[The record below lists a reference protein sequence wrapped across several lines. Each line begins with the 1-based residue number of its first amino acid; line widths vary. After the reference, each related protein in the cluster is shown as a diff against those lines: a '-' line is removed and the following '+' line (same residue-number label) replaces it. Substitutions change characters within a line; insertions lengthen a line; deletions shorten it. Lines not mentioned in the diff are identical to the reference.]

1 MRLRLFIL
9 FSILFTYNKLLL
21 AQSGVDS
28 TNRFLYKRY
37 FHKDPSLLLLKSK
50 VVANPFAITDQS
62 KKDVVIGLSDL
73 NRSGSISRAITIGNN
88 QDLSVSSSLN
98 LQMSGRISDD
108 IEIIAAISDDNIPI
122 QPEGNTQQIQ
132 EFDRVFIQLMN
143 PNYSVIAGDYELRKP
158 NSYFL
163 NYLKKVK
170 GAMVGT
176 QYDFENGFSTRNA
189 ASIAIAKGKYNRMII
204 LGREGNQGPYRL
216 TGLYNEQFIIV
227 LAGTERVYLDGILL
241 KRGDNEDYT
250 IDYNTAEIIFSPKR
264 LITAYS
270 RITIEFEYSD
280 KNYSRTLTTV
290 STEQKYKTWAFRF
303 NYYNEQDSKNR
314 PLLQELNDEKKRFIA
329 SQAYIDNRGFY
340 LSEDSVG
347 FNNSEVRYKKVDSS
361 GQVIYVYSTN
371 PEDAIYKVNFSEF
384 GANKGNYILDQTLAN
399 GRVFKWVS
407 PVNGIPQGTHE
418 PLVYLVAP
426 RRNSYYTFA
435 VDKSFKKLFINNEV
449 SISDLDDNLFSKKGN
464 QRSVANKTTITHTKN
479 LRKDSLNNYQLKNT
493 AQLEIVGADFK
504 FLEYYRP
511 QEFNREFA
519 LDPSTIF
526 KGNQIWLSYLTSFE
540 NNNKPIVQYKF
551 STFKS
556 ADVYNSIQNSINA
569 DYTFGKYKFNGSA
582 SINLVDASKFDASKS
597 NFIKHRFD
605 FSRSLKYFNIGISEE
620 TEMNTSR
627 STTSDSLRMLS
638 FSFKDY
644 RIYIN
649 NKEGQL
655 NKYRLEYSNRLDQLP
670 FNNALLTSTRAQGIG
685 LITEFTKN
693 QNSILSVNYNYRQLE
708 VYRTTTNLKS
718 ENNNLLRVNHDARI
732 KNGLLVINTFY
743 ELNTG
748 QEPKRSFTYV
758 QVPAGQG
765 VYIHRDYNNNGIKEL
780 NEFEIAKFSYEADY
794 IRITLNNNDFVRTKG
809 TAVSQ
814 NILLD
819 PQRLFMN
826 ASGFRKFVSNF
837 SNQLNYKIEK
847 KTLFNSNENNFNP
860 FDITINDSSLITLN
874 TQFRESIFVKRT
886 DPVFGAEYTYQNNS
900 AKLLLSLGF
909 DSRTTYE
916 HIVRTRW
923 NIFAKYSL
931 NVEAKIVEKNSLNES
946 ANDRNYNLDAVSV
959 SPEFAIQYDASWRLA
974 FIYKYQTIEN
984 NIAGKESANQNKIGA
999 ELKFN
1004 SGGKTSLTAAINYIN
1019 NDFIGNQN
1027 SAIAYEILEALQPGK
1042 NYTWSANWQ
1051 RNISETFQLSV
1062 IYEGRNSE
1070 SSRVIHSGSM
1080 QARAFF

>member
-1 MRLRLFIL
+1 MRLRLLIL
-9 FSILFTYNKLLL
+9 FLILLSNNKFLL
-21 AQSGVDS
+21 AQSNTDS
-28 TNRFLYKRY
+28 SLGFLYKRY

-50 VVANPFAITDQS
+50 VVANPFSISDQS
-62 KKDVVIGLSDL
+62 KKEGVIGLSDL

-108 IEIIAAISDDNIPI
+108 LEIIAAISDDNIPI

-132 EFDRVFIQLMN
+132 EFDRVYIQLIN
-143 PNYSVIAGDYELRKP
+143 PNYSVLAGDYELRKP

-170 GAMVGT
+170 GAMVST
-176 QYDFENGFSTRNA
+176 SYDFENGFSTRNA
-189 ASIAIAKGKYNRMII
+189 ASIAIAKGKYNRMVI
-204 LGREGNQGPYRL
+204 LGKEGNQGPYRL

-270 RITIEFEYSD
+270 RITVEFEYSD
-280 KNYSRTLTTV
+280 KNYSRTLTTI
-290 STEQKYKTWAFRF
+290 STEQKYKSWAFRF

-329 SQAYIDNRGFY
+329 SQAYNDNKGFF

-347 FNNSEVRYKKVDSS
+347 FNDSEVRYQKIDSS
-361 GQVIYVYSTN
+361 GQTIYVYSTN
-371 PEDAIYKVNFSEF
+371 PENAIYKVNFSEF
-384 GANKGNYILDQTLAN
+384 GTNKGNYILDQTLAN

-407 PVNGIPQGTHE
+407 PINGVPQGTHE

-435 VDKSFKKLFINNEV
+435 VDKSFKNLFINNET
-449 SISDLDDNLFSKKGN
+449 SISDLDDNLFSKNGN
-464 QRSVANKTTITHTKN
+464 QRAAANKTSIIHTKQ

-493 AQLEIVGADFK
+493 AQLEIVGADFR

-519 LDPSTIF
+519 LDPNTVF
-526 KGNQIWLSYLTSFE
+526 KGNQIWLSYLTSYE

-556 ADVYNSIQNSINA
+556 ADVYSAIQNSINT
-569 DYTFGKYKFNGSA
+569 DLIFGKYKFNGAA
-582 SINLVDASKFDASKS
+582 SINLVDASKFDQSKS

-605 FSRSLKYFNIGISEE
+605 FSRSLKYFNIGIAEE

-627 STTSDSLRMLS
+627 STINDSIRLLS

-644 RIYIN
+644 RVYIN
-649 NKEGQL
+649 NKEGKL

-670 FNNALLTSTRAQGIG
+670 FNNSLLTSTRAQGVG
-685 LITEFTKN
+685 LMTEFTKN
-693 QNSILSVNYNYRQLE
+693 QNSILSINYNYRRLE
-708 VYRTTTNLKS
+708 VYRTRTNLQS

-732 KNGLLVINTFY
+732 KKGLLVLNTFY

-748 QEPKRSFTYV
+748 QEPKRSFTYI

-809 TAVSQ
+809 TAISQ

-819 PQRLFMN
+819 PQRIFAN
-826 ASGFRKFVSNF
+826 SNGIKKFISNF

-874 TQFRESIFVKRT
+874 TQFRESIFFKRT

-923 NIFAKYSL
+923 NIFAKYSI
-931 NVEAKIVEKNSLNES
+931 NVEAKIFEKNSLNES
-946 ANDRNYNLDAVSV
+946 ANDRNYNLDVVSV

-984 NIAGKESANQNKIGA
+984 KIAGKENASQNKIGT
-999 ELKFN
+999 ELKYN

-1019 NDFIGNQN
+1019 NNYTGNQN

>member
-1 MRLRLFIL
+1 MKLRLLIL
-9 FSILFTYNKLLL
+9 FFTLITFNKLLL
-21 AQSGVDS
+21 AQSNSDS
-28 TNRFLYKRY
+28 SNNFLYKRY
-37 FHKDPSLLLLKSK
+37 FHKDPSLLLLKSR

-62 KKDVVIGLSDL
+62 KKDNIVGLTDL

-98 LQMSGRISDD
+98 LQMSGRLSDD
-108 IEIIAAISDDNIPI
+108 LEIIAAISDDNIPI

-132 EFDRVFIQLMN
+132 EFDRVFIQLIN
-143 PNYSVIAGDYELRKP
+143 PNYSIIAGDYELRKP

-170 GAMVGT
+170 GAMVST
-176 QYDFENGFSTRNA
+176 QYNFDNGFITRNS
-189 ASIAIAKGKYNRMII
+189 ASIAIAKGKYNRMVI

-280 KNYSRTLTTV
+280 RNYSRTLTTI

-314 PLLQELNDEKKRFIA
+314 PLLQELNDDKKRFIG
-329 SQAYIDNRGFY
+329 SQAYRENNGYY

-347 FNNSEVRYKKVDSS
+347 FDNSEVRYQKVDSS
-361 GQVIYVYSTN
+361 GQTIYIYSTN
-371 PEDAIYKVNFSEF
+371 PENAIYKINFTEF
-384 GANKGNYILDQTLAN
+384 GANKGNYVLDQTLAN

-407 PVNGIPQGTHE
+407 PIGGVAQGTHE
-418 PLVYLVAP
+418 PVVFLVAP
-426 RRNSYYTFA
+426 RKNSYYTFA
-435 VDKSFKKLFINNEV
+435 VDKSFKNLFISNET
-449 SISDLDDNLFSKKGN
+449 SISDLDDNLFLKGGN
-464 QRSVANKTTITHTKN
+464 QQSLANKTAITHTKN
-479 LRKDSLNNYQLKNT
+479 LKKDSINNYQLKNI
-493 AQLEIVGADFK
+493 AQLEITSADFK

-519 LDPSTIF
+519 LDPNTIF
-526 KGNQIWLSYLTSFE
+526 KGNQIWLSYLTSYE
-540 NNNKPIVQYKF
+540 NNNKPILQYKF
-551 STFKS
+551 STFRS
-556 ADVYNSIQNSINA
+556 ADVYSAIQNLINT
-569 DYTFGKYKFNGSA
+569 DLILGKYKFNGSA
-582 SINLVDASKFDASKS
+582 SINIVDASKFDQSKS
-597 NFIKHRFD
+597 DFLKHRFD
-605 FSRSLKYFNIGISEE
+605 FSRSLKYFNIGIFEE
-620 TEMNTSR
+620 TEMNISK
-627 STTSDSLRMLS
+627 SSLNDSLRIAS
-638 FSFKDY
+638 FAFRDY

-649 NKEGQL
+649 NKEGKL

-670 FNNALLTSTRAQGIG
+670 FNNSLLASTRAQGIG

-693 QNSILSVNYNYRQLE
+693 QNSIISINYNYRQLE
-708 VYRTTTNLKS
+708 VYRTRTNLQS

-732 KNGLLVINTFY
+732 KNGLLVVNTFY

-748 QEPKRSFTYV
+748 QEPKRSFTYI

-809 TAVSQ
+809 TAISQ

-819 PQRLFMN
+819 PQRIFTN
-826 ASGFRKFVSNF
+826 TTGIKKFIANF

-847 KTLFNSNENNFNP
+847 KTLFNSKENNFNP
-860 FDITINDSSLITLN
+860 FDITINDTSLITLN
-874 TQFRESIFVKRT
+874 TLFRESIFFKRT

-916 HIVRTRW
+916 HIIRTRW
-923 NIFAKYSL
+923 NILAKYSI
-931 NVEAKIVEKNSLNES
+931 NVEAKVFEKNSTNES
-946 ANDRNYNLDAVSV
+946 ASDRNYNLDALSV

-974 FIYKYQTIEN
+974 FIYKYQNIEN
-984 NIAGKESANQNKIGA
+984 KIAGRERANQNKLGTQ
-999 ELKFN
+999 LKYN
-1004 SGGKTSLTAAINYIN
+1004 SGGKTSLTAALNYIN
-1019 NDFIGNQN
+1019 NDYIGNQN

-1042 NYTWSANWQ
+1042 NYTWTANWQ
-1051 RNISETFQLSV
+1051 RNISETFQFSF
-1062 IYEGRNSE
+1062 IYEGRSSE
-1070 SSRVIHSGSM
+1070 SSKVIHSGSM

>member
-1 MRLRLFIL
+1 MRLRLLIL
-9 FSILFTYNKLLL
+9 SFALIFYNKLLL
-21 AQSGVDS
+21 AQTNSDS
-28 TNRFLYKRY
+28 SNNFLYKRY
-37 FHKDPSLLLLKSK
+37 FHKDPSLLLLKSR
-50 VVANPFAITDQS
+50 VIANPFAINEQS
-62 KKDVVIGLSDL
+62 SKESIIGLSDL

-108 IEIIAAISDDNIPI
+108 LEIIAAISDDNIPI

-132 EFDRVFIQLMN
+132 EFDRVFIQLIN
-143 PNYSVIAGDYELRKP
+143 TNYSVIAGDYELRKP

-170 GAMVGT
+170 GAMLST
-176 QYDFENGFSTRNA
+176 QYNFENGFSTKNS
-189 ASIAIAKGKYNRMII
+189 ASIAIAKGKYNRMVI

-250 IDYNTAEIIFSPKR
+250 IDYNTAELTFSPKR

-314 PLLQELNDEKKRFIA
+314 PLLQELNDDKKRFIA
-329 SQAYIDNRGFY
+329 SQAYIDNKGFY

-347 FNNSEVRYKKVDSS
+347 FDDSEVRYKKIDSL
-361 GQVIYVYSTN
+361 GQTIYVYSIN
-371 PEDAIYKVNFSEF
+371 PEDAIYKINFTEF
-384 GANKGNYILDQTLAN
+384 GANKGNYILEQTLAN
-399 GRVFKWVS
+399 GRVFKWVR

-418 PLVYLVAP
+418 PLVFLVAP
-426 RRNSYYTFA
+426 RKNSYYTFA
-435 VDKSFKKLFINNEV
+435 IDKSFKNLILSNEI
-449 SISDLDDNLFSKKGN
+449 SISDVDDNLFFKGGN
-464 QRSVANKTTITHTKN
+464 QRSVANKTSISHTKN
-479 LRKDSLNNYQLKNT
+479 IRSDSVNKYQLKNT
-493 AQLEIVGADFK
+493 AQLEVVGADFK

-519 LDPSTIF
+519 LDPSTLF
-526 KGNQIWLSYLTSFE
+526 KGNQIWFSYLTSYE
-540 NNNKPIVQYKF
+540 NNNKPIIQYKF

-556 ADVYNSIQNSINA
+556 ADVYSAIQNAINS
-569 DYTFGKYKFNGSA
+569 DLVFGKYKFNSSA
-582 SINLVDASKFDASKS
+582 SINIVDASKLDQSIS

-605 FSRSLKYFNIGISEE
+605 FSRSLKYFNIGIAEE
-620 TEMNTSR
+620 TEMNINKSSIT
-627 STTSDSLRMLS
+627 DSLRIAS
-638 FSFKDY
+638 FAFRDY
-644 RIYIN
+644 RVYIN
-649 NKEGQL
+649 NKEGKL
-655 NKYRLEYSNRLDQLP
+655 NKYRLEYSNRLDQSP
-670 FNNALLTSTRAQGIG
+670 FNNSMLASTRAQGIG
-685 LITEFTKN
+685 INTEFTKN
-693 QNSILSVNYNYRQLE
+693 QNSIFSINYSYRQLE
-708 VYRTTTNLKS
+708 VYRTRTNLQS
-718 ENNNLLRVNHDARI
+718 ENNNLLRINHDARI
-732 KNGLLVINTFY
+732 KNGLLVVNTFY
-743 ELNTG
+743 EINTG
-748 QEPKRSFTYV
+748 QEPKRSFTYI

-765 VYIHRDYNNNGIKEL
+765 VYIHRDYNNNGVKEL

-794 IRITLNNNDFVRTKG
+794 IRITLNNSDFVRTKG

-819 PQRLFMN
+819 AQRLFSDAN
-826 ASGFRKFVSNF
+826 GIKKFIANF

-847 KTLFNSNENNFNP
+847 KTLFNSKENNFNP
-860 FDITINDSSLITLN
+860 FDITINDTSLMTLN
-874 TQFRESIFVKRT
+874 TQFRESIFFKRT

-900 AKLLLSLGF
+900 AKLLLTLGF
-909 DSRTTYE
+909 DSRNTYD

-923 NIFAKYSL
+923 NILAKYSI
-931 NVEAKIVEKNSLNES
+931 NIEAKLIEKKSLNES
-946 ANDRNYNLDAVSV
+946 ASDRNYSLDGKSI

-974 FIYKYQTIEN
+974 FIYKYQKIEN
-984 NIAGKESANQNKIGA
+984 NIAGKERANQNKIGT
-999 ELKFN
+999 ELKYN

-1019 NDFIGNQN
+1019 NDYVGNQN
-1027 SAIAYEILEALQPGK
+1027 SAIAYEILEALQSGK
-1042 NYTWSANWQ
+1042 NYTWTANWQ
-1051 RNISETFQLSV
+1051 RNISETFQLSL
-1062 IYEGRNSE
+1062 IYEGRSSE